1 MRRAL
6 LTLAVLGALATYAAA
21 QPPALVRHVLPNGLV
36 VLVRE
41 DPAVGVVAAS
51 LLVQSGS
58 AFETSDT
65 AGVTNFLQR
74 AMLRGTR
81 RHSALALAEAAEE
94 LGGALDA
101 SGDVDY
107 AEVRG
112 TAIARHWEAL
122 LALLAEVALEPT
134 LPAAE
139 IEKERALIL
148 GQLQTRAD
156 QPFPRA
162 FDTALA
168 DLYGGHPYAWP
179 APGRAESVARPARA
193 GVLHRRADDES
204 RGPLAVP
211 AVPRHR
217 ARQRRRRGR
226 RRAGGG
232 GPAAPRP
239 RRGARGGPRQGLAPR
254 QPRDGPPH
262 QRAPRVVPRVL
273 RAGRRR
279 LGLAR
284 ALRAGGGD
292 GDRRRSRARGRAL
305 PGAADGGRVAAAGG
319 DAVIPLR
326 DDVPNRSVPVV
337 TIVLIALNVLVYL
350 YEVSLGVGSRE
361 TGGPAAAEAF
371 LLEFGATPCRLT
383 GACAGLDD
391 FATPLVTV
399 FTSMFMH
406 SLNPMHLVGN
416 MLYLW
421 IFGDNVEDTLGHGRF
436 LVFYLLAGVAA
447 AVAQTLTAPRS
458 VVPMIGAS
466 GAVSGVLGAYLV
478 LFPYASIL
486 TLVGFAFFW
495 RFVRVP
501 ALVMIGFWIVMQL
514 LFGYLTVSASTRGA
528 ETGGVAWFAP
538 IGGFL
543 AGVVLLFLLRPPSP
557 KSARL

>member
-1 MRRAL
+1 M
-6 LTLAVLGALATYAAA
+6 
-21 QPPALVRHVLPNGLV
+21 
-36 VLVRE
+36 
-41 DPAVGVVAAS
+41 
-51 LLVQSGS
+51 
-58 AFETSDT
+58 
-65 AGVTNFLQR
+65 
-74 AMLRGTR
+74 
-81 RHSALALAEAAEE
+81 
-94 LGGALDA
+94 
-101 SGDVDY
+101 
-107 AEVRG
+107 
-112 TAIARHWEAL
+112 
-122 LALLAEVALEPT
+122 
-134 LPAAE
+134 
-139 IEKERALIL
+139 
-148 GQLQTRAD
+148 
-156 QPFPRA
+156 
-162 FDTALA
+162 
-168 DLYGGHPYAWP
+168 
-179 APGRAESVARPARA
+179 
-193 GVLHRRADDES
+193 
-204 RGPLAVP
+204 
-211 AVPRHR
+211 
-217 ARQRRRRGR
+217 
-226 RRAGGG
+226 
-232 GPAAPRP
+232 
-239 RRGARGGPRQGLAPR
+239 
-254 QPRDGPPH
+254 
-262 QRAPRVVPRVL
+262 
-273 RAGRRR
+273 
-279 LGLAR
+279 
-284 ALRAGGGD
+284 
-292 GDRRRSRARGRAL
+292 
-305 PGAADGGRVAAAGG
+305 
-319 DAVIPLR
+319 IPLR

-361 TGGPAAAEAF
+361 AGGPAAAEAF

-383 GACAGLDD
+383 GACASLDD
-391 FATPLVTV
+391 FPSPLVTV

-528 ETGGVAWFAP
+528 ETGGVAWFAH